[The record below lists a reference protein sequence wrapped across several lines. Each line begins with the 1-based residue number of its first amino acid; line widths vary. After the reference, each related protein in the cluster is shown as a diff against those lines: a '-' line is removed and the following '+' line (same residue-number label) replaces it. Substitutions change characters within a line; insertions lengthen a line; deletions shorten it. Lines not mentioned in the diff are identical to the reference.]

1 MVAANRSLLTTLIA
15 TNVVGQNTMAIAAT
29 EADYSEMWAQ
39 DAATMYGYAA
49 SSASAST
56 LTPFTE
62 PPPTTNPA
70 GATGQAAAT
79 GQSITSSGQQLMAA
93 VPQALQ
99 GLASAPAAADPTSLL
114 TLLTAII
121 IPLTAVDIPIA
132 TTSATA
138 STTSATA
145 SFTSV
150 GTTYR
155 GLLINADR
163 DFGQGKG
170 PYTGY
175 GPGAAMLPEWILGG
189 PNALAEASSAAPPS
203 VAANMG
209 QATTVGKLSVPSAWT
224 VAAPEIRPAAYTLPI
239 TGAAAAPEMAAGAS
253 SNWFTDMALAGAAGR
268 AVGGTGAQGR
278 GDQRVRFIHP
288 DNLRQQVTQDK
299 PASAMAEEINGMV
312 AAFAQSLLTKFADG
326 GLMTAEEVT
335 EQKKRFKW

>member
-1 MVAANRSLLTTLIA
+1 
-15 TNVVGQNTMAIAAT
+15 
-29 EADYSEMWAQ
+29 
-39 DAATMYGYAA
+39 
-49 SSASAST
+49 
-56 LTPFTE
+56 
-62 PPPTTNPA
+62 
-70 GATGQAAAT
+70 
-79 GQSITSSGQQLMAA
+79 
-93 VPQALQ
+93 
-99 GLASAPAAADPTSLL
+99 
-114 TLLTAII
+114 LLTAII

-189 PNALAEASSAAPPS
+189 PNSLAEASSAAPPS
-203 VAANMG
+203 VAAGLG

-239 TGAAAAPEMAAGAS
+239 TGASAAPEMAAGAS
-253 SNWFTDMALAGAAGR
+253 SNWFTDMVLAGAAGR
-268 AVGGTGAQGR
+268 AVGGTGQLR
-278 GDQRVRFIHP
+278 NGDQRVRFLHP
-288 DNLRQQVTQDK
+288 DNLRQKVAPDK
-299 PASAMAEEINGMV
+299 PVSEMADQINGMV
-312 AAFAQSLLTKFADG
+312 AAFAQSLLTKFADA
-326 GLMTAEEVT
+326 GLMTAEEVI
-335 EQKKRFKW
+335 EQKQRFKW